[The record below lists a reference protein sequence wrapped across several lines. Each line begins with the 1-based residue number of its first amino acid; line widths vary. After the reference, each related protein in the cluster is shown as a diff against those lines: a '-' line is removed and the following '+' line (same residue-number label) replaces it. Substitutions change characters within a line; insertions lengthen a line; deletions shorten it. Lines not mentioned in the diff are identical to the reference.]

1 MPLGTLDRTPPPFFK
16 QGPSAMSKL
25 AFFSALALFLM
36 VADLRL
42 SLVSPLRTA
51 VATLLYP
58 AQWLVRQPVKGFE
71 FIGAHFESLEKAQQ
85 KANDS
90 QAQLTALA
98 ARASQV
104 EQLTLENNRLRAL
117 LELSLR
123 PDTKGLTAQVLY
135 DAADPYTRKVVI
147 DKGSVQGVAAGSPV
161 LDESGVVGQ
170 VTRVHPLV
178 SEVTLLTDRDQA
190 IPVLNTR
197 TGVRSVAYGQS
208 GPSGNELELRFM
220 AGNADVQE
228 GDLLS
233 TSGVDGVYPAGLAV
247 ARVTHV
253 ERRAESAFARV
264 LCAPMAQLAS
274 TSHVLVLP
282 PVALAQPAM
291 ARDDVGP
298 SANTRLHPRER

>member
-1 MPLGTLDRTPPPFFK
+1 
-16 QGPSAMSKL
+16 
-25 AFFSALALFLM
+25 

-42 SLVSPLRTA
+42 SLVKPLRTA
-51 VATLLYP
+51 VAALLYP
-58 AQWLVRQPVKGFE
+58 AQWLVWQPVHGVQRL
-71 FIGAHFESLEKAQQ
+71 GAQFESLESAQRT
-85 KANDS
+85 AEAH
-90 QAQLTALA
+90 QAKLIALA
-98 ARASQV
+98 ARAGQV

-117 LELSLR
+117 MKLASR
-123 PDTKGLTAQVLY
+123 PQTQGQAAQVLY

-147 DKGSVQGVAAGSPV
+147 DRGMAQGVEAGAPV

-208 GPSGNELELRFM
+208 GPSGTELELRFM

-233 TSGVDGVYPAGLAV
+233 TSGVDGVYPAGLPV

-264 LCAPMAQLAS
+264 LCVPIAQLAS
-274 TSHVLVLP
+274 THHLLVLAPLSTVHP
-282 PVALAQPAM
+282 PLPMEPAR
-291 ARDDVGP
+291 ASKG
-298 SANTRLHPRER
+298 TRSHPRER